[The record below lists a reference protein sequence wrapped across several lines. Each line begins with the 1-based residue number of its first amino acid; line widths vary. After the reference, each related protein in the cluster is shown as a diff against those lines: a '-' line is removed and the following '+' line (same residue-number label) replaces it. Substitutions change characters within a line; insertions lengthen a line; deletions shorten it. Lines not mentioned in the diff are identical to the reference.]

1 MADATHRR
9 MERILTWATMHR
21 STLRLAWV
29 VALLVLA
36 ACNNGSDGGG
46 GGGGA
51 PAY

>member
-1 MADATHRR
+1 
-9 MERILTWATMHR
+9 MERIVTWATAHK
-21 STLRLAWV
+21 SAVRLGWV

-36 ACNNGSDGGG
+36 ACNNASDG

>member
-1 MADATHRR
+1 
-9 MERILTWATMHR
+9 MERIKTWATDHR
-21 STLRLAWV
+21 SLWRLAWV

-46 GGGGA
+46 GGGA